1 MANALER
8 ARELEA
14 EAKAL
19 RRQEKQFWDDVTERA
34 DEVKTFLNVG
44 QNSEVLSDTHA
55 EEVGKVVES
64 VVGSITDL
72 DALKEY
78 LEKYASYIQKTQSK
92 TEDFESSVF

>member
-19 RRQEKQFWDDVTERA
+19 RRQEKQFWDDVKERA
-34 DEVKTFLNVG
+34 DEVKDFLNVG
-44 QNSEVLSDTHA
+44 QNSEILSDTHA
-55 EEVGKVVES
+55 EEIGKIVES
-64 VVGSITDL
+64 VCGSITDL

-78 LEKYASYIQKTQSK
+78 LEKYASYIQRTQSQ
-92 TEDFESSVF
+92 TEDYGSSAF